1 MWYTTWFGTPYYKL
15 LYGHRDEQEAEAWV
29 TELLSRVGLPE
40 GSTILDIACGR
51 GRHARCFANAGMRV
65 TGIDLSEE
73 SIREARVNC
82 AEGVFHVHDMREP
95 FAMGTFD
102 MAVCLFTSLGYS
114 TDRADDQRG
123 MNAAARALKPG
134 GRFVLDLMNTTRV
147 CRELVGSERV
157 EAEGATFDIERSMEG
172 RDIVKRIHVRDGEN
186 DLRFVERVH
195 AFELQEI
202 ENIVERAGLRIF
214 DRTDGPPFTAFDVH
228 SAERLVIWAEKP
240 R

>member
-1 MWYTTWFGTPYYKL
+1 
-15 LYGHRDEQEAEAWV
+15 
-29 TELLSRVGLPE
+29 
-40 GSTILDIACGR
+40 
-51 GRHARCFANAGMRV
+51 MRV